1 MNRYIAVI
9 VAVALGVL
17 APSAA
22 AAQSPASYRAQ
33 LNRVC
38 RSYTPKLRR
47 DSEKM
52 RQAAN
57 AKNAEAYGAALGHA
71 IRLILTQDAYIERA
85 PVPVAMRAQ
94 MKPILQ
100 LFRTADSYLR
110 SAVRRGINHDVR
122 GMLVEFNKVAKLT
135 PALNRRLDRAGLR
148 DCGSNQT

>member
-1 MNRYIAVI
+1 
-9 VAVALGVL
+9 
-17 APSAA
+17 
-22 AAQSPASYRAQ
+22 
-33 LNRVC
+33 
-38 RSYTPKLRR
+38 
-47 DSEKM
+47 M